1 MPFTPPEPDL
11 DQLRVSFN
19 RARHAAS
26 LTFDQLAE
34 RSGVSRQTLINLS
47 QGRHYGDLKTWLK
60 LSAAFGVGLDELV
73 SAVWDETSSTEPTT
87 SDTTHRAR
95 G

>member
-1 MPFTPPEPDL
+1 MA
-11 DQLRVSFN
+11 FN
-19 RARHAAS
+19 RARHAS
-26 LTFDQLAE
+26 TLTFDQLAE

-60 LSAAFGVGLDELV
+60 LSATFGVSLDDLV
-73 SAVWDETSSTEPTT
+73 RPVWDDGSSPE
-87 SDTTHRAR
+87 HEYEAELRQAR

>member
-1 MPFTPPEPDL
+1 MA
-11 DQLRVSFN
+11 FN
-19 RARHAAS
+19 KARHASS

-60 LSAAFGVGLDELV
+60 LAAAFGMPLDELV
-73 SAVWDETSSTEPTT
+73 AVVWESESSRGSAPAEP
-87 SDTTHRAR
+87 SRRAR

>member
-1 MPFTPPEPDL
+1 MPTPPPEPDL
-11 DQLRVSFN
+11 DQLRVAFN

-34 RSGVSRQTLINLS
+34 RSGVSRQTLITLS
-47 QGRHYGDLKTWLK
+47 QGRHSGDLKTWLK
-60 LSAAFGVGLDELV
+60 LSATFGIGLDELV
-73 SAVWDETSSTEPTT
+73 RPVWDRDPADGEGTT
-87 SDTTHRAR
+87 GRVRRAQ

>member
-1 MPFTPPEPDL
+1 MPYTPPEPDL
-11 DQLRVSFN
+11 DQLRVAFN
-19 RARHAAS
+19 RARHASS
-26 LTFDQLAE
+26 LTFDQLSE

-73 SAVWDETSSTEPTT
+73 GPVWEDSSSGET
-87 SDTTHRAR
+87 RATATAR
-95 G
+95 RAHD

>member
-1 MPFTPPEPDL
+1 MA
-11 DQLRVSFN
+11 FN
-19 RARHAAS
+19 KARHASS

-60 LSAAFGVGLDELV
+60 LAAAFGMPLDELV
-73 SAVWDETSSTEPTT
+73 AVVWEHEASRASTPGEPVR
-87 SDTTHRAR
+87 RAR

>member
-1 MPFTPPEPDL
+1 MN
-11 DQLRVSFN
+11 QLRVAFN
-19 RARHAAS
+19 KARHAAS

-60 LSAAFGVGLDELV
+60 LSATFGVGLDELV
-73 SAVWDETSSTEPTT
+73 SPVWDGTSSTEATA
-87 SDTTHRAR
+87 SDRTRRAQ

>member
-1 MPFTPPEPDL
+1 MHPTPPDPDL
-11 DQLRVSFN
+11 EQLRVAFN
-19 RARHAAS
+19 RARHEAG

-60 LSAAFGVGLDELV
+60 LSASFGIGLDELLAPV
-73 SAVWDETSSTEPTT
+73 WGDAGPRSASAD
-87 SDTTHRAR
+87 
-95 G
+95 

>member
-1 MPFTPPEPDL
+1 
-11 DQLRVSFN
+11 VAFN
-19 RARHAAS
+19 RARHASS

-47 QGRHYGDLKTWLK
+47 QGRHYGDLRTWLK
-60 LSAAFGVGLDELV
+60 LSAAFGIGLDELV
-73 SAVWDETSSTEPTT
+73 GSVWKRGSSADSNAA
-87 SDTTHRAR
+87 DHAARAR

>member
-11 DQLRVSFN
+11 DQLRVAFN
-19 RARHAAS
+19 KARHASS

-60 LSAAFGVGLDELV
+60 LAAAFGMPLDELV
-73 SAVWDETSSTEPTT
+73 AVVWESESSRGSAPAEP
-87 SDTTHRAR
+87 SRRAR